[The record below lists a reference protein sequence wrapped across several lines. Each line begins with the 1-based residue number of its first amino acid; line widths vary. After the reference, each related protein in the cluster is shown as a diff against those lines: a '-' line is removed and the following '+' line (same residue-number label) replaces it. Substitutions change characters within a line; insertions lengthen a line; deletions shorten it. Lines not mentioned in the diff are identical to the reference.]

1 MRFADAFR
9 EAPLAA
15 ILRGISPVDVLA
27 TCDALHRAGVRVVEV
42 PLNSPDALESVRL
55 VAGTF
60 ANMLVCGAGTVLQAA
75 DVDRV
80 KAAGGEIIVSPN
92 TNRQV
97 IHRARALDLIAMPG
111 FVTATEAFEAY
122 DAGARYLKLF
132 PASTFG
138 TAYLKQLLAVLP
150 PDAAIVPV
158 GGVAASDIAS
168 WWKNGARGFGIGS
181 EIYRPGQ
188 PPDTT
193 YARAS
198 ELMAALRAALD
209 GK

>member
-1 MRFADAFR
+1 MPPICACTLQPRRFIGNSQWRGCGNRRVMRAESDGENMRFADAFR

-138 TAYLKQLLAVLP
+138 TAYLKQLLA
-150 PDAAIVPV
+150 
-158 GGVAASDIAS
+158 
-168 WWKNGARGFGIGS
+168 
-181 EIYRPGQ
+181 
-188 PPDTT
+188 
-193 YARAS
+193 
-198 ELMAALRAALD
+198 
-209 GK
+209 